1 MKKIKNALSDFL
13 LAAGF
18 AAVLLSGCQSN
29 GLYST
34 AGSAVSNNSASGNGL
49 LLSVQE
55 TMASADLDSDAVLDF
70 EEKKAIMDKLQNATE
85 ITPELK
91 QAIVSLF
98 DKNGDG
104 AISEDE
110 VPSRVP
116 AKHSLENAEKLGGPH
131 EKGRPMFC
139 PPSDAEIPEISSV
152 EDFVKNYDSD
162 GDGLISQS
170 EIPGWAVIVNLEEN
184 IRNTLLESGI
194 LNISVEELP
203 GDREELLADLDTD
216 GDGLIS
222 TSEIASS
229 SIINGGL
236 RSRPR
241 FRGHGDRAMS
251 NRDCKESCNE
261 IFRFYQDLFD
271 SFTDKADFITTYDKN
286 KDGMVTSEELPEPT
300 AENS

>member
-1 MKKIKNALSDFL
+1 MKKLKNGISDFL

-29 GLYST
+29 GLSST
-34 AGSAVSNNSASGNGL
+34 TGSTVSNNSAAGNGL

-55 TMASADLDSDAVLDF
+55 TMASADLDSDAVLDL
-70 EEKKAIMDKLQNATE
+70 EERKAIMDKIRNATE

-98 DKNGDG
+98 DRNGDG

-116 AKHSLENAEKLGGPH
+116 AKRSLENAEKLGGPH
-131 EKGRPMFC
+131 ERGRPMFC

-152 EDFVKNYDSD
+152 EDFVQKYDSD
-162 GDGLISQS
+162 ADGLISQN

-222 TSEIASS
+222 SNEIASS

-261 IFRFYQDLFD
+261 IFRFYHDLFD
-271 SFTDKADFITTYDKN
+271 SFTDKAEFISAYDTN
-286 KDGMVTSEELPEPT
+286 KDGTVTADELPEP
-300 AENS
+300 AAANS